1 MTPNLRMRQAGYWV
15 RSCLPLA
22 FNMNFAPVADVN
34 TNPDNPVIGDRS
46 FGSDPYKV
54 GLMVQAMSKGMQE
67 QNVCTVLKHFPVM
80 ATPPTTRILV
90 RW

>member
-1 MTPNLRMRQAGYWV
+1 
-15 RSCLPLA
+15 
-22 FNMNFAPVADVN
+22 VADVN

-67 QNVCTVLKHFPVM
+67 QNVCTVLKHFPGHGDTSYDSHLGQVVINHDM
-80 ATPPTTRILV
+80 KGFAK
-90 RW
+90 